1 VKAAGATGAVQ
12 LEARKIIAAAQHSV
26 LLRKLQPAAIYDLPH
41 THANLTHHTSQY
53 ISLLLLLLQM
63 MLVLLLLAVHH

>member
-41 THANLTHHTSQY
+41 THAHLTHHTSQC
-53 ISLLLLLLQM
+53 ILLLLLLQM